1 MTDDDAEDE
10 ELTRQMAMD
19 RLRDQG
25 EISIHPTI
33 DHSPLGFSYG
43 GVFRDENL
51 TLLFANKRLH
61 MWNTNSFKK
70 IGKSTLPP
78 FSFKGKAYPLRKN
91 YELVFRNVALSFEDA
106 VQRMKKGQTDNLD
119 QGLKIPPGPEIGK
132 DLVAL
137 HKYYLWQPNEID
149 HYIISSWILG
159 TYFFPLFG
167 CYAMLSFYGMHNTG
181 KTTNLKFIMQ
191 TAFNS
196 LGAETLPSAASLYRI
211 IERNKPTIPID
222 EAQNERG
229 RKIRALMETAYDKGS
244 GVLTCFGENNEP
256 KEWNTYTPLAA
267 SFRGTKPRY
276 RHKSINIYQ
285 EEPPND
291 NDINYGNRRNELEE
305 GTEELMELQQ
315 NILKWAIR
323 RGDKVVETYRDLREK
338 DLGFYGRKFRL
349 WIPILTM
356 AKVFYP
362 EKYDEILRE
371 AKKRKKEKKQ
381 RVAGTILE
389 VLTEEALRTEEDE
402 EDRTTFD
409 IKLKA
414 LTRRVD
420 EQFEEDISWQSVRG
434 KLDSV
439 LSSLKR
445 TDTKKDNL
453 TAYYFWVE
461 DIKER
466 ARKRG
471 VLEEVKTRLGN
482 EEEEK
487 DIFEKFEEYEDEEF
501 KGGV

>member
-1 MTDDDAEDE
+1 MIMTDDDAEDE

-19 RLRDQG
+19 RLRDRG
-25 EISIHPTI
+25 GISIHPTI
-33 DHSPLGFSYG
+33 DYSPLGFTYG

-61 MWNTNSFKK
+61 LYENDSLKK
-70 IGKSTLPP
+70 LGKNHLPHFTFETKP
-78 FSFKGKAYPLRKN
+78 WELRERYKVN
-91 YELVFRNVALSFEDA
+91 FHKVALSFEDA
-106 VQRMKKGQTDNLD
+106 VQRMKEGETDNLD
-119 QGLKIPPGPEIGK
+119 QGLKIPLGPEIGK

-167 CYAMLSFYGMHNTG
+167 CYPMLSFYGMHNTG

-305 GTEELMELQQ
+305 GTEELKELQQ
-315 NILKWAIR
+315 DILKWAIR
-323 RGDKVVETYRDLREK
+323 RADKVVETYRDLREK

-349 WIPILTM
+349 WISILTM

-362 EKYDEILRE
+362 EKYDAILRE
-371 AKKRKKEKKQ
+371 AKKRKKGKKQ
-381 RVAGTILE
+381 RVAETVLE
-389 VLTEEALRTEEDE
+389 VLTEEALRAEEDQ
-402 EDRTTFD
+402 TTFL
-409 IKLKA
+409 IKLKE

-420 EQFEEDISWQSVRG
+420 DQFEKEISWQSVQG
-434 KLDSV
+434 KITSV

-445 TDTKKDNL
+445 KGTTKDGRK
-453 TAYYFWVE
+453 AYYFGIDAV
-461 DIKER
+461 KER

-487 DIFEKFEEYEDEEF
+487 DIFAKFEEYEDEEF
-501 KGGV
+501 KEGE